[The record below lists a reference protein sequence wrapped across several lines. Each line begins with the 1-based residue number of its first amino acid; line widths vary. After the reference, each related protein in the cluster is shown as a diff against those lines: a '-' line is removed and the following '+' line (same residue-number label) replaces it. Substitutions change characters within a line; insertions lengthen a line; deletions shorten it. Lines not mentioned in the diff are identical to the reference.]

1 MPASEIIEFC
11 NTVRD
16 RSKEN
21 WNAFNLLLQNGNY
34 GVAIGLLR
42 QEVDSLVRVA
52 YLNSFNTNFNEQER
66 LIHDFLNGERWHRIS
81 ANGKKQWITDKEMV
95 NLEGGW
101 VRIVYNFGCKLIH
114 LSDYHSYN
122 RNDPFQKI
130 NRIEKGEIIDYL
142 NFYHQYPFADISME
156 KFVPYLPKVMKK
168 IIDNAGYY
176 VRGIEE
182 NIRQQND
189 SNT

>member
-11 NTVRD
+11 DTVRD

-21 WNAFNLLLQNGNY
+21 WDAFNLLLQNGNY

-52 YLNSFNTNFNEQER
+52 YLNSLNTNSNEQER
-66 LIHDFLNGERWHRIS
+66 LVHEFLKGERWHRIS
-81 ANGKKQWITDKEMV
+81 DNGKKQWITDKEMV
-95 NLEGGW
+95 DLEGGW

-122 RNDPFQKI
+122 RSDPFQKI
-130 NRIEKGEIIDYL
+130 NRVEKDEIIDYL
-142 NFYHQYPFADISME
+142 NFYHQYPFSDIRMDQ
-156 KFVPYLPKVMKK
+156 FVPYLPKVMKK

-182 NIRQQND
+182 NLGQQNVSD
-189 SNT
+189 T